1 MNSVTVVMEALMMIV
16 LILVTSLF
24 ISNDLYFYLA
34 FCRLCETMDIE
45 TLVLYAGYEILNSSF
60 SI

>member
-1 MNSVTVVMEALMMIV
+1 MMIV
-16 LILVTSLF
+16 LILVTLVCL

-45 TLVLYAGYEILNSSF
+45 TLVLYSGYEILNRSF